1 MYASTLIS
9 YSVPPLKLTDTG
21 VKALLWMNDFH
32 VRHLPVVEDGKLLG
46 ILSEDEVL
54 NFIDPDKT
62 IQESTSILLEKY
74 VPANKHL
81 YDIMR
86 LVVNYNLTVIP
97 VLDEQEEYLGLIT
110 IEDLIRKLADT
121 GSITHPGGVLVLS
134 MAPRDYSLSE
144 IARLIESENTTILS
158 SFISSPYDNNN
169 QLELTLKLNK
179 EDLKHVIATLE
190 RFGYEVKSSFC
201 ESEIIDTLQD
211 RYEGLMRYLDV

>member
-54 NFIDPDKT
+54 NFVDAETT
-62 IQESTSILLEKY
+62 IKDSRPVLLPKF
-74 VPANKHL
+74 VPAQKHL
-81 YDIMR
+81 YDIMK
-86 LVVNYNLTVIP
+86 LVVNFNLTVIP
-97 VLDEQEEYLGLIT
+97 VLNNEGDYMGLIT
-110 IEDLIRKLADT
+110 IEDLIKKLADT
-121 GSITHPGGVLVLS
+121 GSITHPGGVLVLE

-144 IARLIESENTTILS
+144 ISRLIELENATILS
-158 SFISSPYDNNN
+158 SFISSPYGTNT
-169 QLELTLKLNK
+169 LELTLKLNK
-179 EDLKHVIATLE
+179 EDLKHVVATLE
-190 RFGYEVKSSFC
+190 RFGYDVKSSFY
-201 ESEIIDTLQD
+201 ESDFIDTLND

>member
-9 YSVPPLKLTDTG
+9 YSVPPLKLSDTG

-32 VRHLPVVEDGKLLG
+32 VRHLPVVEEGKLLG

-62 IQESTSILLEKY
+62 IGESEPVLLEKY

-97 VLDEQEEYLGLIT
+97 VLDENQEYVGLIT
-110 IEDLIRKLADT
+110 VEDLIRKLADT

-144 IARLIESENTTILS
+144 ISRLIEAENTIILS
-158 SFISSPYDNNN
+158 SFISSPYGNN

-190 RFGYEVKSSFC
+190 RFDYDIKSSFY

>member
-1 MYASTLIS
+1 M
-9 YSVPPLKLTDTG
+9 TDTG
-21 VKALLWMNDFH
+21 DKALAWMNDFH
-32 VRHLPVVEDGKLLG
+32 VRHLPVVEDGELLG

-54 NFIDPDKT
+54 NFATAEQT
-62 IQESTSILLEKY
+62 IQESDVVLLEKY

-86 LVVNYNLTVIP
+86 LIVNDNLTVIP
-97 VLDEQEEYLGLIT
+97 VLDEEDEYLGLVT
-110 IEDLIRKLADT
+110 VENLIRKLADT

-134 MAPRDYSLSE
+134 MAPRDYSLAE
-144 IARLIESENTTILS
+144 ISRLIEAENTIILS
-158 SFISSPYDNNN
+158 SFISSPYGTN

-190 RFGYEVKSSFC
+190 RFDYEIKSAFY

>member
-9 YSVPPLKLTDTG
+9 YSVPPLKLSDTG
-21 VKALLWMNDFH
+21 VKGLLWMNDFH
-32 VRHLPVVEDGKLLG
+32 VRHLPVVEEGKLLG

-54 NFIDPDKT
+54 NFVDPDKT
-62 IQESTSILLEKY
+62 IEESEPVLLEKY

-97 VLDEQEEYLGLIT
+97 VLDENQEYVGLIT
-110 IEDLIRKLADT
+110 VEDLIRKLADT

-144 IARLIESENTTILS
+144 ISRLIEAENTIILS
-158 SFISSPYDNNN
+158 SFISSPYGDN

-190 RFGYEVKSSFC
+190 RFDYNVKSAFY

>member
-21 VKALLWMNDFH
+21 DKALAWMNDFH
-32 VRHLPVVEDGKLLG
+32 VRHLPVVEDGELLG

-54 NFIDPDKT
+54 NFADADQT
-62 IQESTSILLEKY
+62 IRESDVVLLEKY

-86 LVVNYNLTVIP
+86 LIVNDNLTVIP
-97 VLDEQEEYLGLIT
+97 VLDEEEEYLGLIT
-110 IEDLIRKLADT
+110 VENLIRKLADT

-144 IARLIESENTTILS
+144 ISRLIEAENTIILS
-158 SFISSPYDNNN
+158 SFISSPYGTN

-190 RFGYEVKSSFC
+190 RFDYEIKSAFY

>member
-1 MYASTLIS
+1 
-9 YSVPPLKLTDTG
+9 
-21 VKALLWMNDFH
+21 MNDFH
-32 VRHLPVVEDGKLLG
+32 VRHLPVVEDGELLG

-54 NFIDPDKT
+54 NFATAEQT
-62 IQESTSILLEKY
+62 IQESDVVLLEKY

-86 LVVNYNLTVIP
+86 LIVNDNLTVIP
-97 VLDEQEEYLGLIT
+97 VLDEEDEYLGLVT
-110 IEDLIRKLADT
+110 VENLIRKLADT

-134 MAPRDYSLSE
+134 MAPRDYSLAE
-144 IARLIESENTTILS
+144 ISRLIEAENTIILS
-158 SFISSPYDNNN
+158 SFISSPYGTN

-190 RFGYEVKSSFC
+190 RFDYEIKSAFY

>member
-9 YSVPPLKLTDTG
+9 YSVPPLKLGDTG

-32 VRHLPVVEDGKLLG
+32 VRHLPVVEDGRLLG

-54 NFIDPDKT
+54 NFVDPDQT
-62 IQESTSILLEKY
+62 IEESASLLLEKY

-86 LVVNYNLTVIP
+86 LVVNHNLTVIP
-97 VLDEQEEYLGLIT
+97 VLDEKEEYMGLIT
-110 IEDLIRKLADT
+110 VEDLIRKLADT

-144 IARLIESENTTILS
+144 ISRLIEAENTTILS
-158 SFISSPYDNNN
+158 SFISSPYGEN

-179 EDLKHVIATLE
+179 EDLKHVVATLE
-190 RFGYEVKSSFC
+190 RFDYHVKSAFY

>member
-9 YSVPPLKLTDTG
+9 YSVPPLKLRDTG
-21 VKALLWMNDFH
+21 VKALMWMNDFH
-32 VRHLPVVEDGKLLG
+32 VRHLPVVEEGKLLG

-54 NFIDPDKT
+54 NFVDPDKT
-62 IQESTSILLEKY
+62 IEESASVLLEKY
-74 VPANKHL
+74 VSANRHL

-86 LVVNYNLTVIP
+86 LVVNHNLTVIP
-97 VLDEQEEYLGLIT
+97 VLDENEEYVGLIT
-110 IEDLIRKLADT
+110 VEDLIRKLADT
-121 GSITHPGGVLVLS
+121 GSITHPGGVLILS

-144 IARLIESENTTILS
+144 ISRLIEAENTTILS
-158 SFISSPYDNNN
+158 SFISSPYGND

-190 RFGYEVKSSFC
+190 RFGYDIKSAFY

>member
-9 YSVPPLKLTDTG
+9 YSVPPLKITDTG
-21 VKALLWMNDFH
+21 AKALLWMNDFH

-54 NFIDPDKT
+54 NFADPDLT
-62 IQESTSILLEKY
+62 IKESASVLLEKY

-86 LVVNYNLTVIP
+86 LVVNHNLTVVP
-97 VLDEQEEYLGLIT
+97 VLDAEQEYVGLIT
-110 IEDLIRKLADT
+110 VEDLIRKLADT

-144 IARLIESENTTILS
+144 IARLIEGENTTILS
-158 SFISSPYDNNN
+158 SFISSPYGNN
-169 QLELTLKLNK
+169 QLELTLKLSK

-190 RFGYEVKSSFC
+190 RFGYEIKSSFY

>member
-9 YSVPPLKLTDTG
+9 YSVPPLKRSDTG

-54 NFIDPDKT
+54 NFVDPDQT
-62 IQESTSILLEKY
+62 IQESASVLLEKY

-86 LVVNYNLTVIP
+86 LIVNYNLTVIP
-97 VLDEQEEYLGLIT
+97 VLNEEGEYIGLIT
-110 IEDLIRKLADT
+110 VDDLIKKLAAT

-144 IARLIESENTTILS
+144 ISRLIEAENTTILS
-158 SFISSPYDNNN
+158 SFISSPYGNN

-179 EDLKHVIATLE
+179 EDLKHVVATLE
-190 RFGYEVKSSFC
+190 RFGYDVKSSFY

-211 RYEGLMRYLDV
+211 RYEALMRYLDV

>member
-9 YSVPPLKLTDTG
+9 YSVPPLKMTDSG
-21 VKALLWMNDFH
+21 DKALAWMNDFH
-32 VRHLPVVEDGKLLG
+32 VRHLPVVEDGELLG

-54 NFIDPDKT
+54 NFATAEQT
-62 IQESTSILLEKY
+62 IQESDVVLLKKY

-86 LVVNYNLTVIP
+86 LIVNDSLTVIP
-97 VLDEQEEYLGLIT
+97 VLDEEDEYLGLIT
-110 IEDLIRKLADT
+110 VENLIRKLADT

-134 MAPRDYSLSE
+134 MAPRDYSLAE
-144 IARLIESENTTILS
+144 ISRLIEAENTIILS
-158 SFISSPYDNNN
+158 SFISSPYGTN

-190 RFGYEVKSSFC
+190 RFDYEIKSAFY

>member
-21 VKALLWMNDFH
+21 DKALAWMNDFH
-32 VRHLPVVEDGKLLG
+32 VRHLPVVEDGELLG

-54 NFIDPDKT
+54 NFAVADQT
-62 IQESTSILLEKY
+62 IRESDVVLLEKY

-86 LVVNYNLTVIP
+86 LIVNDNLTVIP
-97 VLDEQEEYLGLIT
+97 VLDEEEEYLGLIT
-110 IEDLIRKLADT
+110 VENLIRKLADT

-144 IARLIESENTTILS
+144 ISRLIEAENTIILS
-158 SFISSPYDNNN
+158 SFISSPYGTN

-190 RFGYEVKSSFC
+190 RFDYEIKSAFY